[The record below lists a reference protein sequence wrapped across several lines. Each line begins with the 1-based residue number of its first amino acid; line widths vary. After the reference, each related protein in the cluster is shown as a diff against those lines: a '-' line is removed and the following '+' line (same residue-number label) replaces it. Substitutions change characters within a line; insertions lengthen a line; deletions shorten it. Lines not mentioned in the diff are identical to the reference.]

1 MIKLNIKKQKGFTL
15 IEIIISS
22 SILLMISIG
31 IFNVINANENKR
43 NIDEIAYTA
52 ATKMFNLS
60 EIANLYINDKIDTI
74 VPSEFDINTLKEE
87 GYIDEIKDLHI
98 LPFGREIKFYSNN
111 DYGFSLSIAMMATG
125 DMDEKLLKIYNMDN
139 EFNQLLYEN
148 KVSSYLSEM
157 VKNKNY
163 NIGVIDPDYNMKW
176 NNSNTSFNLN
186 PFIKKE
192 ITEISNGY
200 STSLFFNLQRKPG
213 FFVLNYISSA
223 YRDKNVAES
232 SSHSSLYAIGYSA
245 FCPEPNVSM
254 DRYDFNN
261 NLNSISLYSS
271 GSGDNFFNIYL
282 CLPVSQIDLK
292 ENLEVEVPLLNE
304 FNIDFSKNSSG
315 CRMISARNNIVEF
328 RLRNNYYTF
337 QTSSGMTDLTC
348 YRAFR
353 PTYEGLK
360 LNSNR
365 YSDSATKTSLI
376 LPFSGSY
383 KATVPSVTI
392 NRVNLNDI

>member
-1 MIKLNIKKQKGFTL
+1 MILKKEKGFTL

-22 SILLMISIG
+22 SILLMISLG
-31 IFNVINANENKR
+31 IFNVINTNENRR

-52 ATKMFNLS
+52 ATKMFHLS

-87 GYIDEIKDLHI
+87 GYIDEVKDFHI

-139 EFNQLLYEN
+139 EFGHILYEN

-176 NNSNTSFNLN
+176 SNSNTSFNLN

-192 ITEISNGY
+192 TTDISNKY
-200 STSLFFNLQRKPG
+200 STSLFFNLQKEPG

-223 YRDKNVAES
+223 YRNINVAEL

-245 FCPEPNVSM
+245 FCPEPNIKMNAS
-254 DRYDFNN
+254 DFNN
-261 NLNSISLYSS
+261 TLNPISLYSA

-282 CLPVSQIDLK
+282 CLPVSQIDL
-292 ENLEVEVPLLNE
+292 EDDLDTEIPLLNE
-304 FNIDFSKNSSG
+304 FNRRFSIKGSCLINGS
-315 CRMISARNNIVEF
+315 RDNIIEF

-337 QTSSGMTDLTC
+337 QTSSGQANLTC
-348 YRAFR
+348 YRPYQ
-353 PTYEGLK
+353 PTYESLK
-360 LNSNR
+360 INSTR
-365 YSDSATKTSLI
+365 YPSTTSKTSLI

>member
-1 MIKLNIKKQKGFTL
+1 MILKKEKGFTL

-22 SILLMISIG
+22 SILLMISLG
-31 IFNVINANENKR
+31 IFNVINTIENKR

-111 DYGFSLSIAMMATG
+111 DYGFSLSVAMMVTG

-139 EFNQLLYEN
+139 EFDQMLYEN

-192 ITEISNGY
+192 TTEISNEY
-200 STSLFFNLQRKPG
+200 STSLFFNLQREPG

-223 YRDKNVAES
+223 YRNTNVAEIS
-232 SSHSSLYAIGYSA
+232 SMSSLYAIGYSA
-245 FCPEPNVSM
+245 FCPEPNVKMNAS
-254 DRYDFNN
+254 DFNN
-261 NLNSISLYSS
+261 TLNPISLYSA
-271 GSGDNFFNIYL
+271 GSGNNFFNVYL
-282 CLPVSQIDLK
+282 CLPVSQIDL
-292 ENLEVEVPLLNE
+292 EDDLDTEIPLLNE
-304 FNIDFSKNSSG
+304 FNRRVSRKRSCLVDAS
-315 CRMISARNNIVEF
+315 RNNIIEL

-337 QTSSGMTDLTC
+337 QTSSGLVNLAC
-348 YRAFR
+348 YRPYK
-353 PTYEGLK
+353 PTYESLK
-360 LNSNR
+360 INSAR
-365 YSDSATKTSLI
+365 YPSTTSKTSLI